1 MSVIVAN
8 RDGDFIFILNEMK
21 ESLED
26 FKQG

>member
-1 MSVIVAN
+1 MSVTVAN
-8 RDGDFIFILNEMK
+8 HDGGFIFILNEMK